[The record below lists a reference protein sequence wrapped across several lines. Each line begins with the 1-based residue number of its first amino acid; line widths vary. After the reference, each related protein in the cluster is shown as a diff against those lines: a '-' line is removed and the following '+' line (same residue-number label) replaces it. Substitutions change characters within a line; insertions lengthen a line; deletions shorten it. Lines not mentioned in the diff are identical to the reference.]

1 MNITFD
7 DNLITGNK
15 TIDSQHQELID
26 RIRQFVAACESGDS
40 KIKAI
45 KMLDYLDE
53 YTNFHFQEEEELQK
67 KLARQVE
74 LNDLLSMDN
83 SSEEESQDEEPKAV
97 DLIESHQFEADDDD
111 VTVEFENMIL
121 YLTRTEQDPA
131 KVDYYFNDRDTGC
144 MKDCGSWV
152 DDYYFSANLKEAVKA
167 VIKDKDITEQILSVN
182 NGDRFEEI
190 TGTLPVRQSGGQS
203 M

>member
-1 MNITFD
+1 MNSEKKLLTEAEH
-7 DNLITGNK
+7 NL
-15 TIDSQHQELID
+15 E
-26 RIRQFVAACESGDS
+26 VARVEV
-40 KIKAI
+40 
-45 KMLDYLDE
+45 
-53 YTNFHFQEEEELQK
+53 TNPFAQEEELQK

-83 SSEEESQDEEPKAV
+83 TSEEESQDEEPNAV
-97 DLIESHQFEADDDD
+97 DLIESHQFEADVDD

-121 YLTRTEQDPA
+121 YITRTEQDVA
-131 KVDYYFNDRDTGC
+131 KVDYYINNKDTGC
-144 MKDCGSWV
+144 MEDCGSWF
-152 DDYYFSANLKEAVKA
+152 DDCNVTADLKEAVKA

-182 NGDRFEEI
+182 EGDRFEEI

>member
-1 MNITFD
+1 MNSENKLLKEAEH
-7 DNLITGNK
+7 NL
-15 TIDSQHQELID
+15 EVA
-26 RIRQFVAACESGDS
+26 RIEVTKPFAQ
-40 KIKAI
+40 
-45 KMLDYLDE
+45 
-53 YTNFHFQEEEELQK
+53 EEELQK
-67 KLARQVE
+67 KIARQVE

-83 SSEEESQDEEPKAV
+83 TSEEESQGEEPKAV

-131 KVDYYFNDRDTGC
+131 KVDYYFNDRETGC
-144 MKDCGSWV
+144 MKDSGFWV
-152 DDYYFSANLKEAVKA
+152 DDCNFTADLKEAVKA

-182 NGDRFEEI
+182 EGDRFEEI